1 MTNFIFLISKYFDM
15 IAFLLSFEI
24 ICSVII
30 TVLIFQVSI
39 LFLFQY
45 KRSHEVLM
53 LLLMICFFAFTGSS
67 MFYFARIF
75 ITPENVFYRI
85 EVVLRFAAF
94 TTFVYMFERQ
104 VKQRKFIYLTI
115 LCGLC
120 ILLLLVL
127 PYNIAYNFG
136 FTIYGAAIVVL
147 LFFIR
152 TFRLTE
158 GKIHKK
164 IRSSIL
170 GSLILGIGI
179 GASADLMVATIGD
192 FLIPVGLVIQVVGMI
207 IIGLSFYIIHSADEF
222 TWYKNTKSLYLIF
235 NSVCLFAHSFEK
247 NERIKEADLYGS
259 GLASVLIV
267 AQSIL
272 QSDEP
277 PKHIEFQNTNFVVK
291 KSTEKYGGDH
301 LIAILIVKKNLIILN
316 EKLDNFISKFESRFK
331 DLLDKWDGNTA
342 PFSEGSI
349 DLIKIFQVKED
360 QKI

>member
-53 LLLMICFFAFTGSS
+53 LLLRFVSLHSQVLS
-67 MFYFARIF
+67 MFYLLVFSSH
-75 ITPENVFYRI
+75 PENVFYRI

-136 FTIYGAAIVVL
+136 FTIYGAAISGL
-147 LFFIR
+147 NSFFIR
-152 TFRLTE
+152 T
-158 GKIHKK
+158 
-164 IRSSIL
+164 
-170 GSLILGIGI
+170 
-179 GASADLMVATIGD
+179 
-192 FLIPVGLVIQVVGMI
+192 
-207 IIGLSFYIIHSADEF
+207 
-222 TWYKNTKSLYLIF
+222 
-235 NSVCLFAHSFEK
+235 LF
-247 NERIKEADLYGS
+247 D
-259 GLASVLIV
+259 
-267 AQSIL
+267 
-272 QSDEP
+272 
-277 PKHIEFQNTNFVVK
+277 
-291 KSTEKYGGDH
+291 
-301 LIAILIVKKNLIILN
+301 
-316 EKLDNFISKFESRFK
+316 
-331 DLLDKWDGNTA
+331 
-342 PFSEGSI
+342 
-349 DLIKIFQVKED
+349 
-360 QKI
+360 